1 MKELQGQG
9 KAAEAP
15 QSAHEVAIPSGITG
29 EGFWRKLS
37 LYHLVYSLAGLA
49 LGLACILG
57 GILLFLRGVS
67 GATSWTAR
75 VAGIDSQ
82 ISDAAP
88 GALLFVAGVLV
99 VWLTRFTARLGR
111 KR

>member
-1 MKELQGQG
+1 MKEFQGQG
-9 KAAEAP
+9 KAPVTP
-15 QSAHEVAIPSGITG
+15 QAAHEVAIPASVTG
-29 EGFWRKLS
+29 EEFWRKLS
-37 LYHLVYSLAGLA
+37 LYHLVYSLAGLL

-57 GILLFLRGVS
+57 GILLFLRGVT

-75 VAGIDSQ
+75 VLGIDSQ

-88 GALLFVAGVLV
+88 GALLFVAGVIV